1 MPQQGLFVL
10 MQGQGDRR
18 TVPKEGQVSWPVVLE
33 TSRGGQLRSK
43 IGQHGHL

>member
-1 MPQQGLFVL
+1 ML
-10 MQGQGDRR
+10 MQGQGGQR

-33 TSRGGQLRSK
+33 TSRACQLRSK